1 MNAALYARVSSDRQ
15 DVDLSISAQLKAL
28 RDYAEQQGYRVV
40 KEYVDEAESGRSA
53 HRPQFQCMVADVR
66 RDTTP
71 FDALLVWKYSR
82 FARSREDSI
91 VYKTLLRK
99 NDVQVIS
106 ITEPSDD
113 SPTGRLLEAII
124 ESLDEFYSANL
135 AQEIVRG
142 MRESASRGFLVH
154 SGTPY
159 GYRRIKVKDGKT
171 QRATLEIDP
180 QTAPTVQRIFRSALK
195 GEGLK
200 GIAKALN
207 ADGIASPGGKRWGTA
222 TLHKVLTNEAYTGTL
237 VWGLSSRST
246 NDLPP
251 LRVEGSWP
259 AIVDLETLEQVKA
272 GLKVRSPKV
281 ANPRRVGSTHLL
293 SGLACCGRCGK
304 ALTGAKAKSGKYSY
318 YVCGTL
324 LHQGSGACDARYLNA
339 RWFESFVIDQIKER
353 ILIPENLEELVRL
366 VNEEMDGTSEAR
378 HQELEAIDGEL
389 AGVARR
395 LERHYDALETGTLSV
410 EDLGPRIQNLRHRQD
425 QLRGAQEEMR
435 RSLSKP
441 EAELADLSL
450 VTDYAR
456 ELGEVLSL
464 GTLVERKGFIR
475 SFVQEVRVTGSEA
488 TIRYTLPVPL
498 DDAGDEYPKV
508 LDSIYCGGAGG
519 DRTLY
524 LFNAIEALSRVSY
537 SPIFAV
543 YWARSQV

>member
-1 MNAALYARVSSDRQ
+1 M
-15 DVDLSISAQLKAL
+15 
-28 RDYAEQQGYRVV
+28 
-40 KEYVDEAESGRSA
+40 
-53 HRPQFQCMVADVR
+53 
-66 RDTTP
+66 
-71 FDALLVWKYSR
+71 
-82 FARSREDSI
+82 
-91 VYKTLLRK
+91 
-99 NDVQVIS
+99 
-106 ITEPSDD
+106 
-113 SPTGRLLEAII
+113 
-124 ESLDEFYSANL
+124 
-135 AQEIVRG
+135 
-142 MRESASRGFLVH
+142 
-154 SGTPY
+154 
-159 GYRRIKVKDGKT
+159 
-171 QRATLEIDP
+171 
-180 QTAPTVQRIFRSALK
+180 
-195 GEGLK
+195 
-200 GIAKALN
+200 
-207 ADGIASPGGKRWGTA
+207 
-222 TLHKVLTNEAYTGTL
+222 
-237 VWGLSSRST
+237 
-246 NDLPP
+246 
-251 LRVEGSWP
+251 
-259 AIVDLETLEQVKA
+259 
-272 GLKVRSPKV
+272 
-281 ANPRRVGSTHLL
+281 
-293 SGLACCGRCGK
+293 
-304 ALTGAKAKSGKYSY
+304 
-318 YVCGTL
+318 
-324 LHQGSGACDARYLNA
+324 GACDARYLNA

-543 YWARSQV
+543 YSARSQV